1 MNIVYHHRTQGT
13 GAEGVHIG
21 HVIKGLR
28 DIGHSVTSVS
38 PNNEDPTK
46 TGGNNPYE
54 KKQNLKARAL
64 HFLSRNLPQ
73 ALFEVMEILYNF
85 AAASKLNA
93 TAKQTKVDFLYERN
107 AFFLF
112 AGARFAK
119 RHKIPFIVE
128 VNEIVGKLRVRDQYF
143 IKLAK
148 RIETEVFTQA
158 DAIVVVSTYLKEQ
171 IAESGV
177 PKEKIHVI
185 PNAADNDL
193 FDPEKY
199 STEKRINYNVTS
211 DDVVLGFIGWFVAW
225 HNFDL
230 LVQALAELNKTRTVY
245 LMLVG
250 DGVLKEQIS
259 AKARSLNCE
268 DKLIFTGAI
277 KHAEIPA
284 YVQAMD
290 ICIIPGSN
298 AYRSPIKLFEYM
310 AMGKPTVAPALEPIE
325 FVTTNKC
332 NAVHFIPDNAESLV
346 SAIKTLADSDSLR
359 EEIGSRARDT
369 IQKNHLWIHNS
380 QKVIDIFENCK

>member
-28 DIGHSVTSVS
+28 DIGHSVVTVS

-46 TGGNNPYE
+46 TGGDNPYE
-54 KKQNLKARAL
+54 KKQSLKARL
-64 HFLSRNLPQ
+64 FHFLSRSLPQ
-73 ALFEVMEILYNF
+73 VLFEVLEILYNF
-85 AAASKLNA
+85 TANSKLN
-93 TAKQTKVDFLYERN
+93 TAAKKGKIDFLYERN

-112 AGARFAK
+112 AGARFSK
-119 RHKIPFIVE
+119 RHNIPFIVE
-128 VNEIVGKLRVRDQYF
+128 VNEIVGEHRVRDQF
-143 IKLAK
+143 FVKLAK
-148 RIETEVFTQA
+148 RIETSVFEQA
-158 DAIVVVSTYLKEQ
+158 DAIIVVSTFLKQKIAQ
-171 IAESGV
+171 IGV
-177 PKEKIHVI
+177 PEDKIHVI
-185 PNAADNDL
+185 PNAADNAL
-193 FDPEKY
+193 FNPDKY
-199 STEKRINYNVTS
+199 SKEKRSLYKI
-211 DDVVLGFIGWFVAW
+211 DDNDIVLGFIGWFVAW

-230 LVQALAELNKTRTVY
+230 LIQALSELNKTRTVH

-250 DGVLKEQIS
+250 DGVLKEQIA
-259 AKARSLNCE
+259 AKARSLDCE

-284 YVQAMD
+284 FVQAMD

-325 FVTTNKC
+325 YVTKHKS
-332 NAVHFIPDNAESLV
+332 NAMHFTPDDPQSLVNAIKILAESD
-346 SAIKTLADSDSLR
+346 TLRA
-359 EEIGSRARDT
+359 EIGSKARNT
-369 IQKNHLWIHNS
+369 IQTHHLWIHNS